1 MSVSATFGAL
11 MVGGMFAILFC
22 GVTQAQTFLYFKLYP
37 KDRGFIKSLV
47 LFIWMLDTLHSAF
60 IATALWD
67 HLIRH
72 FGNAEHVD
80 YVPWSLAL
88 TIALTAVL
96 TFSVHLFLIFRI
108 WQLSRKNY
116 YLSSP
121 LVLLA
126 IARLFTTSKLVL
138 LRSLEKFVDK
148 YTWSFTTGL
157 VISTALDIL
166 ITLSLILL
174 LRSRRNNVHSTSE
187 PSDPGTASSTSASQ
201 PNPANENGGSWLR
214 PRNSWKRSGSRKGGL
229 GHRRKQSVNDTQE
242 FSRMNAVLDALW
254 LTMKHNL
261 IFLGL
266 HFVISKFYAN
276 SLLITLNTRL
286 NLKPSSFRQQNT
298 NLTTIGGHS
307 AQPSLPNAAAHR
319 HHHSHSFRG
328 RRIEDTFDGGR
339 FTFDNTEGY
348 FGSQAVVLN
357 DMERQEVS
365 DKTDTETGLVSTGRV
380 EIKINVAR
388 ETMVDDD
395 RESTGSMVK
404 GP

>member
-1 MSVSATFGAL
+1 MCSTFPRAL
-11 MVGGMFAILFC
+11 DCILIHP
-22 GVTQAQTFLYFKLYP
+22 L
-37 KDRGFIKSLV
+37 LV
-47 LFIWMLDTLHSAF
+47 N
-60 IATALWD
+60 ALGLLGCLVQ
-67 HLIRH
+67 HLPVVI
-72 FGNAEHVD
+72 
-80 YVPWSLAL
+80 
-88 TIALTAVL
+88 
-96 TFSVHLFLIFRI
+96 
-108 WQLSRKNY
+108 
-116 YLSSP
+116 
-121 LVLLA
+121 
-126 IARLFTTSKLVL
+126 TTSKLVL

-174 LRSRRNNVHSTSE
+174 LRSRRNNIHSPSE

-242 FSRMNAVLDALW
+242 FSRMNAVLDALVLYTFETGMVTGVATAVCLITW